1 MEIQNVYIYFAIWIW
16 KLEADTELTSTA
28 IVFCVKKKT
37 NSVFDWAEQSHT
49 RSQWA
54 AVKTWLKYGTF
65 EDDML
70 IIGPVT
76 KGKEFWSL
84 VNVKKHVVLVPKPRV
99 EIRRRKKN
107 PAKIKNF
114 FWRNKYHNADNWYID
129 IYMHEIRQVSNKATC
144 AKNNNL
150 LCFPENRT

>member
-76 KGKEFWSL
+76 KRKRILIVGEYKKACRIGAKTKSRNKKKE
-84 VNVKKHVVLVPKPRV
+84 
-99 EIRRRKKN
+99 KKN
-107 PAKIKNF
+107 SKN
-114 FWRNKYHNADNWYID
+114 
-129 IYMHEIRQVSNKATC
+129 
-144 AKNNNL
+144 
-150 LCFPENRT
+150 